1 VEQSLD
7 AVDGRVAGA
16 GGEAE
21 APVRRQPGLPCGPG
35 RPLGPAALARPLWR
49 RWLPVGI
56 WLAVI
61 FFASTA
67 IFVPERTSA
76 IINPILR
83 TLFPHLDEAGIDRLH
98 LMVRKAGHVTEYSIL
113 AILLARATWAIAMIR
128 RGWFGI
134 SLAVLACVAASD
146 EFHQTF
152 VPGRNGSVSD
162 VLLDIAAGA
171 AALSMIAL
179 WRWTETRVDKSN
191 ASLSNSDNPVNPVQ
205 NSA

>member
-1 VEQSLD
+1 MTLRPSTMRTLSEPD
-7 AVDGRVAGA
+7 A
-16 GGEAE
+16 
-21 APVRRQPGLPCGPG
+21 
-35 RPLGPAALARPLWR
+35 AAIQRPLWR

-56 WLAVI
+56 WLVVI
-61 FFASTA
+61 FTASTA
-67 IFVPERTSA
+67 IFIPERTSA

-113 AILLARATWAIAMIR
+113 AILLARATLAIARIR

-134 SLAVLACVAASD
+134 SLAILACVAASD

-152 VPGRNGSVSD
+152 VHGRVGSTSD
-162 VLLDIAAGA
+162 VLLDVAAGA

-179 WRWTETRVDKSN
+179 WRWTGTRDS
-191 ASLSNSDNPVNPVQ
+191 SSYEFHSHPENPVNPVQ
-205 NSA
+205 DSA

>member
-1 VEQSLD
+1 MTLRPSTMRMLSEPD
-7 AVDGRVAGA
+7 A
-16 GGEAE
+16 
-21 APVRRQPGLPCGPG
+21 
-35 RPLGPAALARPLWR
+35 AAIQRPLWR
-49 RWLPVGI
+49 RWLPVAI

-67 IFVPERTSA
+67 VFVPEQTSA

-83 TLFPHLDEAGIDRLH
+83 TLCPHLDEARIDRLH

-113 AILLARATWAIAMIR
+113 AILLARATWAIAMLR

-134 SLAVLACVAASD
+134 SLALVAVVAVSD

-152 VPGRNGSVSD
+152 VHGRVGSASD
-162 VLLDIAAGA
+162 VLLDVAAGA

-179 WRWTETRVDKSN
+179 WRWAGTRGDKSDI
-191 ASLSNSDNPVNPVQ
+191 SLSDPDIPVNPVQ

>member
-1 VEQSLD
+1 VTLRPSTMRMLSEPD
-7 AVDGRVAGA
+7 A
-16 GGEAE
+16 
-21 APVRRQPGLPCGPG
+21 
-35 RPLGPAALARPLWR
+35 AAIDRPLWR
-49 RWLPVGI
+49 RWLPVAL

-67 IFVPERTSA
+67 VFVPEQTSA

-83 TLFPHLDEAGIDRLH
+83 MIFPHLDELKIDRLH

-113 AILLARATWAIAMIR
+113 AVLLARATLAIAPLR

-134 SLAVLACVAASD
+134 SFAILAAVAASD

-152 VPGRNGSVSD
+152 VHGRVGSASD
-162 VLLDIAAGA
+162 VLLDVAAGA

-179 WRWTETRVDKSN
+179 WRWTGTRGDKSDI
-191 ASLSNSDNPVNPVQ
+191 SLSDPDIPVNPVQ